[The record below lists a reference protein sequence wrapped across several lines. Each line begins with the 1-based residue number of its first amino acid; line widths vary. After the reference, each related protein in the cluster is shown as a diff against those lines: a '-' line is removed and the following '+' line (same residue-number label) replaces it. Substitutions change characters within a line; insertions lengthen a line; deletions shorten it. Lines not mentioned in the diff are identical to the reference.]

1 MKNLFYFFTMILV
14 MSFVQSKSQNQAE
27 PVITNEL
34 PKTLKNV
41 IPNKYKIMN
50 ESYGKVFPIINIDF
64 RMEIPSKYG
73 CSNNKDLWNTT
84 SVTVGILI
92 IEDANMVKMQE
103 DMMPFVNYLPTKDSH
118 KPQVDLR
125 DELIKYTTTNII
137 ELSGGRGAYYSWTQ
151 KCIQDDKNETYGI
164 SLISMFGSQAVK
176 ISVGI
181 IGDIDATEATAI
193 LKEWHGILSKFNFQ
207 NL

>member
-1 MKNLFYFFTMILV
+1 MKTIFYFFTMILV
-14 MSFVQSKSQNQAE
+14 LSFVQTKSQNQEE
-27 PVITNEL
+27 PLITSEL

-50 ESYGKVFPIINIDF
+50 ESYGKVFPIVNIDF

-125 DELIKYTTTNII
+125 DELIKYAETTIV
-137 ELSGGRGAYYSWTQ
+137 ELSGGRGAYYTYTR
-151 KCIQDDKNETYGI
+151 KCIQDDKDEIFGI
-164 SLISMFGSQAVK
+164 SLTSMFGSQAVK
-176 ISVGI
+176 IGVGVN
-181 IGDIDATEATAI
+181 GNIDATEAVAI
-193 LKEWHGILSKFNFQ
+193 LKELHAILIKFNFQ